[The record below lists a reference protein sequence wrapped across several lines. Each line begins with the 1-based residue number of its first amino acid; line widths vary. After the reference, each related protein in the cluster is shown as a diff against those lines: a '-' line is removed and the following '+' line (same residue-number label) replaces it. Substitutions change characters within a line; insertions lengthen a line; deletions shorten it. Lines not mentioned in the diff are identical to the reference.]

1 MNEFVNFAVNYKPE
15 VQNTATDALSRY
27 PIAERHLREYSE
39 TCSADEVKA
48 TFDGAVNQSENNK
61 IWKTVVNQ
69 VSATIREASYFM
81 ILVKNQ
87 KH

>member
-48 TFDGAVNQSENNK
+48 TFDGAVNQSENNETLTHVD
-61 IWKTVVNQ
+61 IIDAQ
-69 VSATIREASYFM
+69 SEIVSRD
-81 ILVKNQ
+81 
-87 KH
+87 